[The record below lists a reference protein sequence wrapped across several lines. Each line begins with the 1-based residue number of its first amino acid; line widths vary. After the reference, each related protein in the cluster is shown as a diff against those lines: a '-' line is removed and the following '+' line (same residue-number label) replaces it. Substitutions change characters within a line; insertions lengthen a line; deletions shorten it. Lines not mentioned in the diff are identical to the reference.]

1 MLPTEKEQEQ
11 FRMQVVK
18 VLFYSMVLNEYIIG
32 EKSMKQI
39 ILATKNKNKLVEVK
53 AVLGNDY
60 EVLSMEDIGIDV
72 DVEEN
77 GTTFEENATIKAEA
91 ICKIC
96 GKPVM
101 ADDSGLEI
109 DYLDKKPGVLSARF
123 LGHDTSYDIKNASLI
138 KRLEGVEGQD
148 RSGRFVCAIAVCFPD
163 GREIVKRGTM
173 EGLISKEI
181 VGDNGFGYDPIVY
194 LPEYG
199 KTSAQLDPEE
209 KNKISHRGKALELI
223 KKELDEC
230 L

>member
-1 MLPTEKEQEQ
+1 
-11 FRMQVVK
+11 
-18 VLFYSMVLNEYIIG
+18 
-32 EKSMKQI
+32 MKQI

-77 GTTFEENATIKAEA
+77 GPTFDENATIKAEA

-123 LGHDTSYDIKNASLI
+123 LGHDTSYDIKNAKILEMLEDVPEE
-138 KRLEGVEGQD
+138 KRTA
-148 RSGRFVCAIAVCFPD
+148 RFVCSIAVAFPD
-163 GREIVKRGTM
+163 RDTVVVRDTI
-173 EGLISKEI
+173 EGIIGYESAGE
-181 VGDNGFGYDPIVY
+181 NGFGYDPIFYV
-194 LPEYG
+194 PELK
-199 KTSAQLDPEE
+199 KTTAQLSMEE
-209 KNKISHRGKALELI
+209 KNKISHRGKALVKMANRL
-223 KKELDEC
+223 KDMNL
-230 L
+230 

>member
-1 MLPTEKEQEQ
+1 
-11 FRMQVVK
+11 
-18 VLFYSMVLNEYIIG
+18 MVLNEYIIG

-77 GTTFEENATIKAEA
+77 GTTFEENATIQAEA

-123 LGHDTSYDIKNASLI
+123 LGHDTSYDIKNAKILEMLEDVPEE
-138 KRLEGVEGQD
+138 KRTA
-148 RSGRFVCAIAVCFPD
+148 RFVCSIAVAFPD
-163 GREIVKRGTM
+163 RDTVVVRDTI
-173 EGLISKEI
+173 EGIIGYESAGE
-181 VGDNGFGYDPIVY
+181 NGFGYDPIFYV
-194 LPEYG
+194 PELK
-199 KTSAQLDPEE
+199 KTTAQLSMEE
-209 KNKISHRGKALELI
+209 KNKISHRGKALVKMANRL
-223 KKELDEC
+223 KDMNL
-230 L
+230 

>member
-1 MLPTEKEQEQ
+1 
-11 FRMQVVK
+11 
-18 VLFYSMVLNEYIIG
+18 
-32 EKSMKQI
+32 MKQI

-109 DYLDKKPGVLSARF
+109 DYLGKKPGVLSARF
-123 LGHDTSYDIKNASLI
+123 LGHDTSYDIKNAKILEMLEDVPEE
-138 KRLEGVEGQD
+138 KRTA
-148 RSGRFVCAIAVCFPD
+148 RFVCSIAVAFPD
-163 GREIVKRGTM
+163 RDTVVVRDTI
-173 EGLISKEI
+173 EGIIGYESAGE
-181 VGDNGFGYDPIVY
+181 NGFGYDPIFYV
-194 LPEYG
+194 PELK
-199 KTSAQLDPEE
+199 KTTAQLSMEE
-209 KNKISHRGKALELI
+209 KNKISHRGKALVKMANRL
-223 KKELDEC
+223 KDMNL
-230 L
+230 

>member
-1 MLPTEKEQEQ
+1 
-11 FRMQVVK
+11 
-18 VLFYSMVLNEYIIG
+18 MVLNEYIIG

-96 GKPVM
+96 DKPVM

-123 LGHDTSYDIKNASLI
+123 LGHDTSYDIKNAKILEMLEDVPEE
-138 KRLEGVEGQD
+138 KRTA
-148 RSGRFVCAIAVCFPD
+148 RFVCSIAVAFPD
-163 GREIVKRGTM
+163 RDTVVVRDTI
-173 EGLISKEI
+173 EGIIGYESAGE
-181 VGDNGFGYDPIVY
+181 NGFGYDPIFYV
-194 LPEYG
+194 PELK
-199 KTSAQLDPEE
+199 KTTAQLSMEE
-209 KNKISHRGKALELI
+209 KNKISHRGKALVKMANRL
-223 KKELDEC
+223 KDMNL
-230 L
+230 

>member
-1 MLPTEKEQEQ
+1 
-11 FRMQVVK
+11 
-18 VLFYSMVLNEYIIG
+18 MVLNEYIIG

-123 LGHDTSYDIKNASLI
+123 LGHDTSYDIKNAKILEMLEDVPEE
-138 KRLEGVEGQD
+138 KRTA
-148 RSGRFVCAIAVCFPD
+148 RFVCSIAVAFPD
-163 GREIVKRGTM
+163 RDTVVVRDTI
-173 EGLISKEI
+173 EGIIGYESAGE
-181 VGDNGFGYDPIVY
+181 NGFGYDPIFY
-194 LPEYG
+194 IPELG
-199 KTSAQLDPEE
+199 KYSAELSIEE
-209 KNKISHRGKALELI
+209 KNKISHRGKALVKMANRL
-223 KKELDEC
+223 KDMNL
-230 L
+230 

>member
-1 MLPTEKEQEQ
+1 
-11 FRMQVVK
+11 
-18 VLFYSMVLNEYIIG
+18 
-32 EKSMKQI
+32 MKQI

-101 ADDSGLEI
+101 PDDSGLEI

-123 LGHDTSYDIKNASLI
+123 LGHDTSYDIKNAKILEMLEDVPEE
-138 KRLEGVEGQD
+138 KRTA
-148 RSGRFVCAIAVCFPD
+148 RFVCSIAVAFPD
-163 GREIVKRGTM
+163 RDTVVVRDTI
-173 EGLISKEI
+173 EGIIGYESAGE
-181 VGDNGFGYDPIVY
+181 NGFGYDPIFYV
-194 LPEYG
+194 PELK
-199 KTSAQLDPEE
+199 KTTAQLSMEE
-209 KNKISHRGKALELI
+209 KNKISHRGKALVKMANRL
-223 KKELDEC
+223 KDMNL
-230 L
+230 

>member
-1 MLPTEKEQEQ
+1 
-11 FRMQVVK
+11 
-18 VLFYSMVLNEYIIG
+18 
-32 EKSMKQI
+32 MKQI

-123 LGHDTSYDIKNASLI
+123 LGHDTSYDIKNAKILEMLEDVPEE
-138 KRLEGVEGQD
+138 KRTA
-148 RSGRFVCAIAVCFPD
+148 RFVCSIAVAFPD
-163 GREIVKRGTM
+163 RDTVVVRDTI
-173 EGLISKEI
+173 EGIIGYESAGE
-181 VGDNGFGYDPIVY
+181 NGFGYDPIFYV
-194 LPEYG
+194 PELK
-199 KTSAQLDPEE
+199 KTTAQLSMEE
-209 KNKISHRGKALELI
+209 KNKISHRGKALVKMANRL
-223 KKELDEC
+223 KDMNLWDC
-230 L
+230 WL